1 MLEALRLC
9 KRFGAIAVAQ
19 DVSLKLE
26 RAERRVVLGPNGAG
40 KTTLFNLLAGELR
53 PDSGTIRIAG
63 RDVTALPVDARARL
77 GLARSY
83 QRNHLFPGLT
93 VAENLGLA
101 AATAQ
106 GRAGGVLAD
115 SLSDPA
121 VVETVREVAQEVA
134 LLELLDVPIDALAYG
149 PRRQVEVGL
158 ALATRPQV
166 LLMDEPTSGVGPGM
180 VEAFRQL
187 LARLPPTLA
196 ILIIEHDMDLA
207 FGIAD
212 VVTVLDHGEVV
223 FEGEPAAA
231 RASPLLKEIYLG
243 SWSGRAGA

>member
-1 MLEALRLC
+1 MLEAIRLC
-9 KRFGAIAVAQ
+9 KRFGALAVTQ

-40 KTTLFNLLAGELR
+40 KTTLFNLLVGELR
-53 PDSGTIRIAG
+53 PDSGTIHLAG

-83 QRNHLFPGLT
+83 QRNNLFPGLT

-106 GRAGGVLAD
+106 GRAGAVLAD
-115 SLSDPA
+115 SLRDPA
-121 VVETVREVAQEVA
+121 VVETVREVAHEVG
-134 LLELLDVPIDALAYG
+134 LHDLLDAPIEALAYG
-149 PRRQVEVGL
+149 ARRQVEVGL

-187 LARLPPTLA
+187 FARLPQTLA

-223 FEGEPAAA
+223 FEGAPEAA

-243 SWSGRAGA
+243 SWSDRAGA

>member
-1 MLEALRLC
+1 MLEAVRLC
-9 KRFGAIAVAQ
+9 KRFGALGVTQ
-19 DVSLKLE
+19 DVSLTLE

-40 KTTLFNLLAGELR
+40 KTTLFNLLVGELR
-53 PDSGTIRIAG
+53 PDSGTIRLAG
-63 RDVTALPVDARARL
+63 RDVTALSVDARARL

-83 QRNHLFPGLT
+83 QRNNLFPGLT

-106 GRAGGVLAD
+106 GRAGAVLAD
-115 SLSDPA
+115 SLRDPA
-121 VVETVREVAQEVA
+121 VVETVREVSQEVG
-134 LLELLDVPIDALAYG
+134 LQDLLDAPIEALAYG
-149 PRRQVEVGL
+149 ARRQVEVGL

-187 LARLPPTLA
+187 LARLPQTLA

-223 FEGEPAAA
+223 FEGPPEAA
-231 RASPLLKEIYLG
+231 RDSPLLKEIYLG
-243 SWSGRAGA
+243 SWSGRADG